1 MQRGRQLT
9 GLASKHPFHKL
20 QKVADA
26 QPLLSQAQ
34 LIILFKPRADL
45 FLRRNNGG
53 VIATAEMLADF
64 AIRRPRVL
72 ARQEH
77 GQHSRQEL
85 WAALAGA

>member
-1 MQRGRQLT
+1 MQLGRQLT
-9 GLASKHPFHKL
+9 RLVSKHPFHKL

-45 FLRRNNGG
+45 FLRRNYGG
-53 VIATAEMLADF
+53 VIAAAEMFADF
-64 AIRRPRVL
+64 AIGRPRVL

-77 GQHSRQEL
+77 GEHSRMADGPNSL
-85 WAALAGA
+85 F